1 MIPVVF
7 WVGKFGRYFLGGLIL
22 VAIFGGIQSNLKI
35 HGSARISRLCA
46 TNTIIQFLIYFWCY
60 VIILMLSGKFKGR
73 GNQHGIFGGLIFDP
87 GIFWALLEDH
97 EGILPPFDH
106 PRHLKSGVSPWDL
119 IHVPPTLALE
129 KLTNL
134 FLNEFCVK
142 TSCIKLFSS
151 SAKFS
156 FYRTFLLQRE
166 VRV

>member
-1 MIPVVF
+1 M
-7 WVGKFGRYFLGGLIL
+7 GGLIL
-22 VAIFGGIQSNLKI
+22 VGIFGGIQSNLKI
-35 HGSARISRLCA
+35 HGSARISQLCA

-60 VIILMLSGKFKGR
+60 IIIVMLSGKFKGQ
-73 GNQHGIFGGLIFDP
+73 GNQHGILGGLILIQGFF
-87 GIFWALLEDH
+87 GLCWKTKGFC
-97 EGILPPFDH
+97 PPFDH

-119 IHVPPTLALE
+119 IHALPTLALE

-156 FYRTFLLQRE
+156 FYRTFLLLRE
-166 VRV
+166 IRV